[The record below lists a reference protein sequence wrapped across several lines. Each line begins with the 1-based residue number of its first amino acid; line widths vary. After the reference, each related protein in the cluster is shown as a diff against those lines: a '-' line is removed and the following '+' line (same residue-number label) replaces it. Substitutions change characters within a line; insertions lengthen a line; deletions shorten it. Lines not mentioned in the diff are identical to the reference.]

1 MPATDALEEYF
12 DLIERE
18 NLFASGANG
27 LASYLDYLF
36 ARISFEGK
44 TMLDVG
50 GGFGLFAFF
59 AALKGAREVVVLEPM
74 QLGSNARIKDR
85 FEVLRTRLRTG
96 DRVRVLPVALQEYE
110 PGGRTF
116 DVVLLHNSVNHLDE
130 EVCRRLHRSEKA
142 AVVYRGIF
150 EKVASLTSSGG
161 SVIITDCSRYNLF
174 PMLGSRNPIVPMIEW
189 DKHQPPGLWC
199 RLARGAGLH
208 EPKVRWTSPNRLGRI
223 GRVFL
228 GNRVAAFFLTSHF
241 CLTLKKQ

>member
-36 ARISFEGK
+36 AGISFEGK
-44 TMLDVG
+44 SMLDVG

-59 AALKGAREVVVLEPM
+59 AVLKGAREVVVLEPKRS
-74 QLGSNARIKDR
+74 GSNTRIEDR
-85 FEVLRTRLRTG
+85 FEVLRTRLGTG
-96 DRVRVLPVALQEYE
+96 DRVRMLPVTLQEYE
-110 PGGRTF
+110 SGGRPF
-116 DVVLLHNSVNHLDE
+116 DVVLLHNSVNHLNE
-130 EVCRRLHRSEKA
+130 EACRRLHRSEKA
-142 AVVYRGIF
+142 VAVYRGIF

-161 SVIITDCSRYNLF
+161 SVIIADCSRYNFF

-189 DKHQPPGLWC
+189 DKHQPPGLWS
-199 RLARGAGLH
+199 RLAREAGLH